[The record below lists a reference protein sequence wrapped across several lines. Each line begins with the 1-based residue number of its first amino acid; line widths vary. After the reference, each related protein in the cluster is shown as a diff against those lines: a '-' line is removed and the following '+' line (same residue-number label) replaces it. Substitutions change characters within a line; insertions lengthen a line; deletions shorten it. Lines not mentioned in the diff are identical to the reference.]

1 MKPEFS
7 DATQTSSHSR
17 PHLVMA
23 SALRAQA
30 KAEKRELDA
39 TIAKG
44 KHVGVLGSAL
54 CDSGGRSRIGTGC
67 GKG

>member
-1 MKPEFS
+1 
-7 DATQTSSHSR
+7 
-17 PHLVMA
+17 MA

-30 KAEKRELDA
+30 EAEKRELDA